1 MNVGQ
6 AESTLA
12 FTAIYALF
20 ALSTY
25 AVLWTGV
32 FSVASVFFGACGGYL
47 YSNLQ
52 NHFGLGLL
60 VGLPAGMVVG
70 AIAAYLVSLLV
81 LHLESHYMAMATI
94 AIVLISQVII
104 LNATSITNGAAGQT
118 LTTHASLLTLLLIL
132 AFFCFLFSRLRKS
145 RFGMAAQVVREDP
158 RVAASLGIDPV
169 RIRRIGFILSG
180 AVGGVAGVL
189 LADRLQFISPST
201 YYVTLAF
208 TMLASVVLGGAFHWS
223 GAAVG
228 AFVYEFLPL
237 LLQNVLGNDNL
248 LVNGLLLIVIMI
260 YLPRGIVDP
269 GRRLN
274 WRWLQWLPVVGTRR
288 RQAQHVP

>member
-1 MNVGQ
+1 VNLGQ

-52 NHFGLGLL
+52 NHFGMGLV
-60 VGLPAGMVVG
+60 VGIPAGM
-70 AIAAYLVSLLV
+70 AIGGVAALAVSLIV

-94 AIVLISQVII
+94 AIVLISQVFI

-118 LTTHASLLTLLLIL
+118 LTTHASILTLLIIL
-132 AFFCFLFSRLRKS
+132 AVFSFLFSRLRKS

-158 RVAASLGIDPV
+158 KVAASLGIDPV
-169 RIRRIGFILSG
+169 RIRRIGFLLSG

-208 TMLASVVLGGAFHWS
+208 TMLACVVLGGAFHWA
-223 GAAVG
+223 GATVG

-237 LLQNVLGNDNL
+237 VLQNILGSNNL
-248 LVNGLLLIVIMI
+248 LVNGVLLIVIMI

-269 GRRLN
+269 GRRLS
-274 WRWLQWLPVVGTRR
+274 WRWVRSLPLVGSAH